1 MRCPIAL
8 SSSIFSAS
16 LLYNSL
22 CIPGSKYPQPA
33 LWSTSDLCSHFAVPL
48 PNFTVDDVLNV
59 SVFSAAKTRVHLYS
73 EAWGSCQNGHVFTVG
88 SIQEVAA

>member
-16 LLYNSL
+16 LLHNCL
-22 CIPGSKYPQPA
+22 CIPGSKHPQPA
-33 LWSTSDLCSHFAVPL
+33 LWPTFDLCSQFTLPF
-48 PNFTVDDVLNV
+48 PNFTVDDVLNAL
-59 SVFSAAKTRVHLYS
+59 VFSAAKTRVQYS
-73 EAWGSCQNGHVFTVG
+73 EAWGSCQNGHVFTAG